1 MAYNNRNTLL
11 KMVRVQDIVLAE
23 KKKGV
28 TQIFIY
34 EHIIRDMFLISIST
48 FNRWLAYPA
57 KQELK
62 NAAVTQFGSGWA
74 WVVIEDGKVKILK
87 TSNAD
92 TPVAKGLKPLIAID
106 VWEHAY
112 YLDYQNRR
120 ADFVEAFLD
129 KLVNWPEVK

>member
-34 EHIIRDMFLISIST
+34 EHIIKDMFLISYAT

-57 KQELK
+57 KAELK
-62 NAAVTQFGSGWA
+62 YGRKKEEREQLTFSF
-74 WVVIEDGKVKILK
+74 
-87 TSNAD
+87 TS
-92 TPVAKGLKPLIAID
+92 
-106 VWEHAY
+106 
-112 YLDYQNRR
+112 
-120 ADFVEAFLD
+120 
-129 KLVNWPEVK
+129 

>member
-28 TQIFIY
+28 SQVFVY
-34 EHIIRDMFLISIST
+34 EHIIRDMFLISFST

-62 NAAVTQFGSGWA
+62 QGKKQAAGQRQLSLSF
-74 WVVIEDGKVKILK
+74 
-87 TSNAD
+87 
-92 TPVAKGLKPLIAID
+92 
-106 VWEHAY
+106 
-112 YLDYQNRR
+112 NR
-120 ADFVEAFLD
+120 
-129 KLVNWPEVK
+129 